1 MLGLTGI
8 LTGNC
13 SGRRRR
19 TGSGVEGRLGLAM
32 RRASPRRF
40 APLATLCAA
49 TVASFVAASVL
60 KLGDTEQSF
69 SEIVGA
75 GERGEE
81 LSGVRPW
88 RLPASDEE
96 DAEWVYVL
104 QLEGDGFATARKR
117 WGLRKG
123 NNPPYIDKRQREALE
138 NLGLVRW
145 VVQDSRPASRTVR
158 TAPDGVAVKDKLF
171 GIVPRGAALSS
182 A

>member
-1 MLGLTGI
+1 MRNLFAPLVTDIIHRSQSTVPVAVGRFPKPLRQRFCIPALDQIFSDFLSRLRKSEKMLGLTGI

-13 SGRRRR
+13 SGRCRR

-32 RRASPRRF
+32 RRTSPRRF

-88 RLPASDEE
+88 RLPASEEE

-104 QLEGDGFATARKR
+104 QLGPLPLPACAP
-117 WGLRKG
+117 LL
-123 NNPPYIDKRQREALE
+123 PPCGR
-138 NLGLVRW
+138 
-145 VVQDSRPASRTVR
+145 
-158 TAPDGVAVKDKLF
+158 
-171 GIVPRGAALSS
+171 
-182 A
+182 